1 MNRNNLSRR
10 QRGRSA
16 IALIAAGGV
25 AICVVGAAVWRY
37 MTPLPPPA
45 AVHPAASQLPI
56 PVPDAGA
63 PQTPDKTATRPSP
76 GPEKKESLADVGE
89 LLKQRLPAA
98 ELIDHAESYMAQKQ
112 PGPAF
117 LLLRSAAR
125 TGSGEAAFRVAQMYD
140 PVGFSTRI
148 SAMPKPLPGKA
159 LHWYQEAKAAGFG
172 ESGDAQAALI
182 AWLGAQA
189 NNGNEAAAT
198 LLEQTKR

>member
-1 MNRNNLSRR
+1 MPGSLGGPVMCSRTPGEDRECERIGRCSPDRRTSPATRKMFDALPNRGWGCSLS
-10 QRGRSA
+10 
-16 IALIAAGGV
+16 
-25 AICVVGAAVWRY
+25 
-37 MTPLPPPA
+37 
-45 AVHPAASQLPI
+45 
-56 PVPDAGA
+56 
-63 PQTPDKTATRPSP
+63 QTPDKTATRPSP